1 MCMVLEAGHKKL
13 LSKVLDITTVVL
25 STLMGLVVLYLAARI
40 FVCDRFTVKGNSME
54 PTMHSGQKVWVN
66 KLILG
71 GRIYTNFDFES
82 PDLKCFRMPGLRKLR
97 VGDIA
102 VFNYPRCGKEESI
115 GFKINYVYAKRC
127 VGTPGDTVWVKDSH
141 VINSAATQIGIPLQ
155 NESRLRNMPDSLLEE
170 MMCLYSGHFA
180 GRGDS
185 WTIKDMGPI
194 PVPGKGMVTVMNPE
208 TAALYSL
215 LIRYETGYAP
225 KVLQDGSVALNGQ
238 EIDNYTFKED
248 YCLFFGDNLVDSKD
262 SRYIGFVPEKYVI
275 GVVWSIHK

>member
-1 MCMVLEAGHKKL
+1 MFMVLEAGHKKL
-13 LSKVLDITTVVL
+13 FSKVLVVTTVVL
-25 STLMGLVVLYLAARI
+25 SILIGLVVLYLAARI

-54 PTMHSGQKVWVN
+54 PTMHSGQQVWVN

-71 GRIYTNFDFES
+71 GRIYTNFDFDS
-82 PDLKCFRMPGLRKLR
+82 HDLKCFRMPGLRKLR

-127 VGTPGDTVWVKDSH
+127 VGAPGDTVWIKDSH
-141 VINSAATQIGIPLQ
+141 VINSSVTQIGIPLQ

-180 GRGDS
+180 GRVNS

-194 PVPGKGMVTVMNPE
+194 PVPGKGTEIIMTEE
-208 TAALYSL
+208 TAAMYSL
-215 LIRYETGYAP
+215 LIRYETGFAP
-225 KVLQDGSVALNGQ
+225 KVMQDGRVTLNGR

-275 GVVWSIHK
+275 GVVGSIPK

>member
-1 MCMVLEAGHKKL
+1 MVLEAGHKKL
-13 LSKVLDITTVVL
+13 FSKVLVVTTVVL
-25 STLMGLVVLYLAARI
+25 SILIGLVVLYLAARI

-54 PTMHSGQKVWVN
+54 PTMHSGQQVWVN

-71 GRIYTNFDFES
+71 GRIYTNFDFDS
-82 PDLKCFRMPGLRKLR
+82 HDLKCFRMPGLRKLR

-127 VGTPGDTVWVKDSH
+127 VGAPGDTVWIKDSH
-141 VINSAATQIGIPLQ
+141 VINSSVTQIGIPLQ

-180 GRGDS
+180 GRVNS

-194 PVPGKGMVTVMNPE
+194 PVPGKGTEIIMTEE
-208 TAALYSL
+208 TAAMYSL
-215 LIRYETGYAP
+215 LIRYETGFAP
-225 KVLQDGSVALNGQ
+225 KVMQDGRVTLNGR

-275 GVVWSIHK
+275 GVVGSIPK